1 MGQGQGS
8 GQWRWARV
16 GVLGGDVDQ
25 LGFHMVQDQGLHGI
39 GLNWAGYGPG
49 RIRVRFSDGCME
61 ESEEEEGQVQ
71 LAGIWVG

>member
-1 MGQGQGS
+1 
-8 GQWRWARV
+8 
-16 GVLGGDVDQ
+16 
-25 LGFHMVQDQGLHGI
+25 MVQDQGLNGNR
-39 GLNWAGYGPG
+39 LNWAGYGPG